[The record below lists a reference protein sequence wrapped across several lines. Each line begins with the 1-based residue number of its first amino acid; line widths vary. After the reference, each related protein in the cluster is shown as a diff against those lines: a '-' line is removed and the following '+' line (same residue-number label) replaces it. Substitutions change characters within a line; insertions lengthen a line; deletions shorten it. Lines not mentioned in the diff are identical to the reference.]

1 LRVKEAE
8 ALLSGQKLDP
18 ELLHKAASVVQ
29 EHTDPIS
36 DSRGGA
42 DYKREMAGVCVRR
55 ALEQAWQ
62 RAITE
67 SS

>member
-1 LRVKEAE
+1 
-8 ALLSGQKLDP
+8 
-18 ELLHKAASVVQ
+18 HKAASVVQ

-36 DSRGGA
+36 DSRGSA

-62 RAITE
+62 RAI
-67 SS
+67 SRDHA